1 MDWEFLKG
9 KTVLVTG
16 GTGSFGQRFVDRLIK
31 LNVCKKIIIFSRDE
45 FKQHQMQQRLLK
57 EGLFNSKVLRFF
69 LGDIR
74 DLSRLQRAFSGVD
87 IVVHAAALKQVP
99 ALEYNPL
106 EAIKTNV
113 NGTQNVIDAAL
124 DADVK
129 KAVFVSTDKAVN
141 PVNLYGG
148 TKFCAEKLWIAA
160 NAYCPRSTEYRAFSV
175 VRYGNV
181 IGSRGSI
188 VEVLDEQKK
197 TGVVTLTDDKMTR
210 FWMTVD
216 QSVDLVLYA
225 LRAMTGGEIFIPKL
239 PAMKLPDLISA
250 IAPDCQVKVMGI
262 RPGEKLHEM
271 LLTDDEVRRA
281 RDAGEYYIV
290 EPNHDWW
297 NGAHL
302 KDMPRLPA
310 NFVYASD
317 KMKFLSKED
326 FLRFI

>member
-1 MDWEFLKG
+1 M
-9 KTVLVTG
+9 
-16 GTGSFGQRFVDRLIK
+16 
-31 LNVCKKIIIFSRDE
+31 
-45 FKQHQMQQRLLK
+45 
-57 EGLFNSKVLRFF
+57 
-69 LGDIR
+69 
-74 DLSRLQRAFSGVD
+74 
-87 IVVHAAALKQVP
+87 
-99 ALEYNPL
+99 EYNPL

-113 NGTQNVIDAAL
+113 NGAQNVIDAAL

-129 KAVFVSTDKAVN
+129 KVLFVSTDKAVN

-160 NAYCPRSTEYRAFSV
+160 NAYCPRNVEYRAFSI

-197 TGVVTLTDDKMTR
+197 TGVVTLTDEKMTR

-216 QSVDLVLYA
+216 QSVDLVLCA
-225 LRAMTGGEIFIPKL
+225 LNMMKGGEIFIPKL

-250 IAPDCQVKVMGI
+250 IAPDCQVKIIGI

-271 LLTDDEVRRA
+271 LMTDDEVRRA
-281 RDAGEYYIV
+281 KDAGEYYVI
-290 EPNHDWW
+290 EPDHNWW
-297 NGAHL
+297 SGSHL
-302 KDMPRLPA
+302 KNMPRLPD

-317 KMKFLSKED
+317 KMEFLNKKD
-326 FLRFI
+326 FLKFI